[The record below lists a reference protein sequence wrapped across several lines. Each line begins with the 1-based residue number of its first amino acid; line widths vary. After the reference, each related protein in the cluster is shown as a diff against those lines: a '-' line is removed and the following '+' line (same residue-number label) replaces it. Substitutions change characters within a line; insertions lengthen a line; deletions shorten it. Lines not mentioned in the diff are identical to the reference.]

1 MRAMLADPDAP
12 SVMRLSPRDN
22 VAVALRSLRAGEI
35 VLLDGVPLVVERHV
49 PMGHKL
55 AAEPIAA
62 GDPVL
67 KYHCPIG
74 IATQPIEPGAL
85 IDSHNFE
92 RDYRAPLASPG

>member
-1 MRAMLADPDAP
+1 MLADPDAP
-12 SVMRLSPRDN
+12 AVMRLSPRDN
-22 VAVALRSLRAGEI
+22 VAVALRPLKAGEI

-49 PMGHKL
+49 PMGQKL
-55 AAEPIAA
+55 AAEPIVA

-74 IATQPIEPGAL
+74 IATQRIEPGAL
-85 IDSHNFE
+85 IGSHNLE

>member
-1 MRAMLADPDAP
+1 MLADPNAP
-12 SVMRLSPRDN
+12 AVMRLSPRDN
-22 VAVALRSLRAGEI
+22 VAVALRPLKAGEI

-49 PMGHKL
+49 PMGQKL

-74 IATQPIEPGAL
+74 TATQPIAPGAL
-85 IDSHNFE
+85 IHSHNLE
-92 RDYRAPLASPG
+92 LDYRAPLASPG